1 MDIKLQSGEQ
11 RGASTSVR
19 MLESEILTRVDV
31 AAEDMKASKAGLLR
45 PATMFGAS
53 LLQFFSVQRDLRDLR
68 AVVEAPLL
76 GY

>member
-1 MDIKLQSGEQ
+1 MQSGKQ
-11 RGASTSVR
+11 WGASTSVR

-53 LLQFFSVQRDLRDLR
+53 LLEFFNVQRDLRDLR
-68 AVVEAPLL
+68 AVVAAPLL